1 MILVLSL
8 NHSSVCMSDSVVKY
22 TNSLVPHFYIILFMA
37 LKMETLASKP
47 KIFQN
52 NKKALSYSTVFTV
65 TFVFA

>member
-1 MILVLSL
+1 
-8 NHSSVCMSDSVVKY
+8 
-22 TNSLVPHFYIILFMA
+22 MA